1 MKDRGKV
8 RFVDLTTVEPAPGD
22 SAYVPRRLTDNKTLR
37 HRIERIENRI
47 DRASDVL
54 ALKGALKNLLDLLK
68 DELR

>member
-1 MKDRGKV
+1 MVRPVPEG
-8 RFVDLTTVEPAPGD
+8 RFVDLTITEH
-22 SAYVPRRLTDNKTLR
+22 SENVPRRLTDNKTLR

-47 DRASDVL
+47 DRAKDVL